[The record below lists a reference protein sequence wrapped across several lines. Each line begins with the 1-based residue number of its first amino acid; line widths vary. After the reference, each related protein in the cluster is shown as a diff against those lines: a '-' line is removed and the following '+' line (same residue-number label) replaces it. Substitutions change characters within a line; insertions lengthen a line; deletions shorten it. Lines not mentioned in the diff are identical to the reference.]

1 MANPI
6 FYFSSCL
13 FLSIVIILV
22 KFFHKVWWTPIRIQS
37 SMKSQGIKGPSYRFL
52 HGNTKEIINMISKI
66 RSSPKEV
73 LHHTFPIIQPHIY
86 SWIKLY
92 GMNFLQWYGPQP
104 QLIITEPE
112 LIKEILNN
120 KDRAYP
126 KAKAPNYVKQLLGD
140 GLVTS
145 EGEKWLKMRKLANHA
160 FHGGSLKN
168 MIPAMIA
175 SSETMLQR
183 WRHYESKEIDVF
195 REFKVLTSEIIS
207 RTAFGSSYLEGQ
219 HIFDMLT
226 RMAHIISGNNYRIRI
241 PGIGKFFRTS
251 DDIES
256 ENLEATIRS
265 SFMNMMKKR
274 EQEAML
280 GNIDGYGHDFFGL
293 LLEAYHDSDKT
304 KKISVDDLID
314 ECKTFYVGG
323 QETTSSLLT
332 WSVLLLAIHTD
343 WQDEAR
349 NEVLELFGQQNP
361 SQDSIA
367 KLKIMSMVINES
379 LRLYSPAA
387 VVIRRVEREIKM
399 GKITVPANMEV
410 VISTL
415 ALHQNPEIWGEDV
428 HLFKPERFAEGLAK
442 ATKNNIAAFFP
453 FGLGPRTCVG
463 VNFALTETKVAL
475 SMILQR
481 YRFTLSPTYA
491 HCPVEVLTMCPQHG
505 VQVILQPY
513 EPKLF

>member
-1 MANPI
+1 MSA
-6 FYFSSCL
+6 
-13 FLSIVIILV
+13 
-22 KFFHKVWWTPIRIQS
+22 
-37 SMKSQGIKGPSYRFL
+37 
-52 HGNTKEIINMISKI
+52 E
-66 RSSPKEV
+66 
-73 LHHTFPIIQPHIY
+73 
-86 SWIKLY
+86 LY
-92 GMNFLQWYGPQP
+92 NLTLTTNFCTGMNFLQWYGPQP
-104 QLIITEPE
+104 QLIITEPG

-145 EGEKWLKMRKLANHA
+145 EGEQWLKMRKLANHA

-175 SSETMLQR
+175 SSEIMLER
-183 WRHYESKEIDVF
+183 WRHYESKEMDVF

-241 PGIGKFFRTS
+241 PGIGNFFKTS

-323 QETTSSLLT
+323 QETTSSSLT

-343 WQDEAR
+343 
-349 NEVLELFGQQNP
+349 
-361 SQDSIA
+361 
-367 KLKIMSMVINES
+367 
-379 LRLYSPAA
+379 
-387 VVIRRVEREIKM
+387 
-399 GKITVPANMEV
+399 
-410 VISTL
+410 
-415 ALHQNPEIWGEDV
+415 
-428 HLFKPERFAEGLAK
+428 
-442 ATKNNIAAFFP
+442 
-453 FGLGPRTCVG
+453 
-463 VNFALTETKVAL
+463 
-475 SMILQR
+475 
-481 YRFTLSPTYA
+481 
-491 HCPVEVLTMCPQHG
+491 
-505 VQVILQPY
+505 
-513 EPKLF
+513 

>member
-52 HGNTKEIINMISKI
+52 HGNTKQIVNMI
-66 RSSPKEV
+66 R
-73 LHHTFPIIQPHIY
+73 
-86 SWIKLY
+86 
-92 GMNFLQWYGPQP
+92 MNFLQWYGPQP
-104 QLIITEPE
+104 QLIITEPG

-145 EGEKWLKMRKLANHA
+145 EGEQWLKMRKLANHA

-175 SSETMLQR
+175 SSEIMLER
-183 WRHYESKEIDVF
+183 WRHYESKEMDVF

-241 PGIGKFFRTS
+241 PGIGNFFKTS

-323 QETTSSLLT
+323 QETTSSSLT

-343 WQDEAR
+343 
-349 NEVLELFGQQNP
+349 
-361 SQDSIA
+361 
-367 KLKIMSMVINES
+367 
-379 LRLYSPAA
+379 
-387 VVIRRVEREIKM
+387 
-399 GKITVPANMEV
+399 
-410 VISTL
+410 
-415 ALHQNPEIWGEDV
+415 
-428 HLFKPERFAEGLAK
+428 
-442 ATKNNIAAFFP
+442 
-453 FGLGPRTCVG
+453 
-463 VNFALTETKVAL
+463 
-475 SMILQR
+475 
-481 YRFTLSPTYA
+481 
-491 HCPVEVLTMCPQHG
+491 
-505 VQVILQPY
+505 
-513 EPKLF
+513 

>member
-1 MANPI
+1 MASPV
-6 FYFSSCL
+6 FYFSSCM
-13 FLSIVIILV
+13 FSCIVIILV

-52 HGNTKEIINMISKI
+52 HGNTKEIVSMISKM
-66 RSSPKEV
+66 RSSPKEL
-73 LHHTFPIIQPHIY
+73 LHHTFPVIQPHIY

-92 GMNFLQWYGPQP
+92 GMNFLKWHGPQA
-104 QLIITEPE
+104 QLIITEPG

-126 KAKAPNYVKQLLGD
+126 KAKPPSFLKKLLGD
-140 GLVTS
+140 GLAMS
-145 EGEKWLKMRKLANHA
+145 EGAKMVKDEKAGQPYFPWRELKKYDSSNDLPAQRLCLKD
-160 FHGGSLKN
+160 GG
-168 MIPAMIA
+168 
-175 SSETMLQR
+175 R
-183 WRHYESKEIDVF
+183 
-195 REFKVLTSEIIS
+195 
-207 RTAFGSSYLEGQ
+207 Q

-226 RMAHIISGNNYRIRI
+226 RMAHLISGNSYRIRI
-241 PGIGKFFRTS
+241 PGIGFFLKTS
-251 DDIES
+251 DEIEA
-256 ENLEATIRS
+256 ENLEATIRN
-265 SFMNMMKKR
+265 SFMQMMKKR

-280 GNIDGYGHDFFGL
+280 GDIDGYGNDFFGF

-314 ECKTFYVGG
+314 ECKTFFVGG
-323 QETTSSLLT
+323 QETTSSSLT
-332 WSVLLLAIHTD
+332 WTVLLLAIHTD
-343 WQDEAR
+343 WQDKAR

-367 KLKIMSMVINES
+367 KLKIMTMVINES
-379 LRLYSPAA
+379 LRLYSPIVA
-387 VVIRRVEREIKM
+387 VTRRVEREIKM

-410 VISTL
+410 IISTL
-415 ALHQNPEIWGEDV
+415 AVHQNPEIWGEDV

-442 ATKNNIAAFFP
+442 ATNNNIAAFFP
-453 FGLGPRTCVG
+453 FGLGPRNCVG
-463 VNFALTETKVAL
+463 VSFSITETKVAL

-513 EPKLF
+513 EPKLL